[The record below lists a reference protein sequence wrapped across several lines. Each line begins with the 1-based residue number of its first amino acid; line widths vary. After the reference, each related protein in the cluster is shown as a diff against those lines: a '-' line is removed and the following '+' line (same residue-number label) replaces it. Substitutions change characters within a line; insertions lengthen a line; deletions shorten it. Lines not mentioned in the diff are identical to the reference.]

1 MLLSMD
7 VNEKTKENRLR
18 ARVERRGYQ
27 LAKSRRRD
35 QGAIGYGTF
44 QITDPRTN
52 TLVAGDKQRGYGLD
66 LSDVEAWLDRADLA
80 APRQAPA
87 RQRAGQLFDFIV
99 AHPQGVTREDFEA
112 EGSFTRHVVNT
123 AFRDLIAELAG
134 TPVCLAQD
142 GSRSHGRYRIA
153 WKG

>member
-1 MLLSMD
+1 MLLSMA
-7 VNEKTKENRLR
+7 VNEKTRENRLR
-18 ARVERRGYQ
+18 ARIERRGYQ

-35 QGAIGYGTF
+35 PGAIGYGTF

-52 TLVAGDKQRGYGLD
+52 TLVAGDTQRGYGLD
-66 LSDVEAWLDRADLA
+66 LGDVEAWLDRADFA

-87 RQRAGQLFDFIV
+87 SQRAGQLFDFIA
-99 AHPQGVTREDFEA
+99 AHPKGITREDFEA
-112 EGSFTRHVVNT
+112 EGFTRHVVNT

-142 GSRSHGRYRIA
+142 GGRSHGRYRIT